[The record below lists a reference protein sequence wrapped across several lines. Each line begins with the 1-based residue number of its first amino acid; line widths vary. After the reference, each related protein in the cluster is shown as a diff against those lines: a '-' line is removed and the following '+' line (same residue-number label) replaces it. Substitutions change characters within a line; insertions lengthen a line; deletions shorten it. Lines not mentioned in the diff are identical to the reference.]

1 MAKAGYA
8 SFVGR
13 PNAGKSTLL
22 NRIIGEKVAIVSDK
36 PQTTRT
42 RILAVKTY
50 PEGQVAFLDTPGIHR
65 PLHRINV
72 RMVDAAVD
80 TFREVDVI
88 ALLFDASTKPGH
100 GDEYVAKLLKD
111 VRTPT
116 ILVLNKIDLVSKAK
130 LLPLIERAQ
139 HWHDFAAIV
148 PVSATTGDGV
158 DRLERVLLDHLPEG
172 EPGFPDD
179 YLTDQ
184 PERVLVA
191 EAVREKVL
199 RHTRDELPFSTAV
212 VVDEFNEEERER
224 LLRLF
229 CTIFV
234 ETESQKPIVI
244 GRGGEMIKKIG
255 TEARQD
261 LESFFGTRVFLDL
274 RVKVNPQW
282 RDNDRA
288 LDEIGL
294 PRTKTAT
301 PVARRFSGAK
311 GKPPA
316 SRGSFG
322 RKPKSRKR

>member
-65 PLHRINV
+65 PLHRLNV

-130 LLPLIERAQ
+130 LLPLIEKAQ

-158 DRLERVLLDHLPEG
+158 DRLERVLLDQLPEG
-172 EPGFPDD
+172 QPSFPDD

-191 EAVREKVL
+191 ETVREKVL
-199 RHTRDELPFSTAV
+199 QHTRDELPFSTAV
-212 VVDEFNEEERER
+212 VVDEFDEEDRER

-244 GRGGEMIKKIG
+244 GRGGSMIKRIG
-255 TEARQD
+255 TEARED
-261 LESFFGTRVFLDL
+261 IERFFQCKVFLDL